1 MAKRNAGSGE
11 GRPEDDNVPAKM
23 SVLLTRGIM
32 RQLQEAQA
40 RQRIDNLSYFCR
52 LFFRRHL
59 PAYLT
64 GDGDLAGGPEGVLQ
78 LPVEDELGEVVL
90 ETARQLGM
98 GPADLVRSVLAE
110 HIHECVAKAEK
121 RQQDVRAMRGRLR
134 GDGQ

>member
-1 MAKRNAGSGE
+1 MAKRKAGSGE
-11 GRPEDDNVPAKM
+11 DRPEDDNAPAKM

-59 PAYLT
+59 PAYLA
-64 GDGDLAGGPEGVLQ
+64 GEGDLKGGPEGVLQ

-98 GPADLVRSVLAE
+98 SPADLVRGVLAE
-110 HIHECVAKAEK
+110 HIDEWVEKAEK
-121 RQQDVRAMRGRLR
+121 QQQAFRAMRGRLR
-134 GDGQ
+134 GEGQ